1 MRDEAG
7 GGWGKTCESD
17 ISARGYNEVQGSERE
32 SGIIKAEVKIETR
45 GWCL

>member
-1 MRDEAG
+1 MKR
-7 GGWGKTCESD
+7 GWGEGETCERL
-17 ISARGYNEVQGSERE
+17 ITLHEVTMQCKAVKE

>member
-1 MRDEAG
+1 MKRGRGGVGGRAARLITLHEVTMRC
-7 GGWGKTCESD
+7 K
-17 ISARGYNEVQGSERE
+17 GSERE